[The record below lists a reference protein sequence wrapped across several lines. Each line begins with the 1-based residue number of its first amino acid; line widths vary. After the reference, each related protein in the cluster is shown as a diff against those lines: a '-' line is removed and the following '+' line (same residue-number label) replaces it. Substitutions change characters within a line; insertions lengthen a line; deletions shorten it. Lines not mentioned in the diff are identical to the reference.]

1 MAFDSCSGCGGMEI
15 LDDMETKIS
24 PLVQKLNDLATTEP
38 ITPGEYDC
46 ICAPDVT
53 GMIVHEAFGHG
64 AVSYTHLDVYK
75 RQFQVRCGQGRS
87 TGHYCLIPLPGS
99 VP

>member
-1 MAFDSCSGCGGMEI
+1 M
-15 LDDMETKIS
+15 
-24 PLVQKLNDLATTEP
+24 QKLNDLATSEP

-64 AVSYTHLDVYK
+64 VEMDMFVK
-75 RQFQVRCGQGRS
+75 NVRWQKNTLANMWHPR
-87 TGHYCLIPLPGS
+87 
-99 VP
+99 

>member
-1 MAFDSCSGCGGMEI
+1 M
-15 LDDMETKIS
+15 TWNKIP
-24 PLVQKLNDLATTEP
+24 PLVQKLNDLATSEP

-64 AVSYTHLDVYK
+64 VEMDMFVKKRALAENTLANMWHPVSYHA
-75 RQFQVRCGQGRS
+75 RRRCS
-87 TGHYCLIPLPGS
+87 SI
-99 VP
+99 